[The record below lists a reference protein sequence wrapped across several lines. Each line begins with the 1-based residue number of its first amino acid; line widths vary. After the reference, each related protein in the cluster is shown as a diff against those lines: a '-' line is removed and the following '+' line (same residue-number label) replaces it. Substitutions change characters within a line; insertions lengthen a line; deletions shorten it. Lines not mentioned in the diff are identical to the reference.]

1 MLLLQSLVNLQVI
14 GENATAMTSRH
25 IRQPGL
31 ADSGEPLMI
40 SMRDVDH
47 CDEFATHVFLQ
58 NRNIRHFE
66 TMVVMSRIKAG
77 FELPRGK

>member
-1 MLLLQSLVNLQVI
+1 
-14 GENATAMTSRH
+14 
-25 IRQPGL
+25 
-31 ADSGEPLMI
+31 MI